1 MMSDATSRAAEEH
14 ASNRV
19 AVNGVD
25 HDIGAPAEVSLLEWL
40 RETVGLTGTKYG
52 CGESACGA
60 CSVLIDGALARACA
74 VSIGDVVG
82 RSITTIEGLT
92 HNGALHRVQQ
102 AFLDIG
108 AMQCGFCTPGM
119 VVAAVALLDSNPLPS
134 DDEIVRWMAPNV
146 CRCCT
151 YPRIIDAIRRAR
163 DHHDSA
169 PDARVSTEHAP
180 SFARRPPAPWDLV
193 APDRRDYFDVLGDG
207 AIFVVPPPAAAP
219 GMWARTGGAWL
230 HVDPAGMVT
239 AFTGK
244 VEVGQGTRRAL
255 RLIVAEELET
265 ALDNVRLVV
274 GDTDLCPWDI
284 GTFGSMSM
292 PTAAS
297 DLQRVAAAAREG
309 LARGPEL
316 EPGVRRLE
324 VVEHDVRLTPA
335 ADWHLAGHDVAR
347 GDPAAVTG
355 AKRFTSDLSRPG
367 MAHARILRPP
377 RFGAH
382 LRSVDVAAARAM
394 PGVTVVVDGDFISV
408 VAPNPG
414 AARRAIES
422 IHAEWDPVESES
434 EADLVAH
441 LRSHPVEVE
450 GWGGTYAHDSGDYE
464 RAIASAPVRLS
475 RTYTTPYIAHAPLE
489 TRVALAEWDDGRLT
503 VWTGT
508 QQPFGVRSALAAALD
523 LPEESVRVIVP
534 DTGAGFGGKHAADVA
549 IATARL
555 ARAAGSPVKLR
566 WTREEEFTWAY
577 FRPAAVID
585 VTAGA
590 TADGEITAWE
600 FTNIN
605 SGSAAIGVPYDFSN
619 QRLRFQPADSPLA
632 QGPYRALAATAN
644 TFARESMID
653 ELADALH
660 TDPLQLRLRH
670 LRDERLADVVRAAA
684 ERFEWGRVSDERG
697 DGAGVAAGSE
707 KGGRVATCVQVRF
720 DGTRLDILRVV
731 TAFECGA
738 IIDPDNL
745 RNQIEGATIMGLGGA
760 LFEAVHFA
768 EGRILNPRFSQY
780 RVPRFSDIPPIEVV
794 LVDRP
799 DLPSA
804 GAGEAPIMTIAPAI
818 ANAIFA
824 ATGNRIRS
832 LPLLD
837 GLAAN

>member
-1 MMSDATSRAAEEH
+1 MSRAGEER
-14 ASNRV
+14 ASTRI

-25 HDIGAPAEVSLLEWL
+25 HDIGAAADLRLLDWL
-40 RETVGLTGTKYG
+40 REAVGLTGTKYG

-74 VSIGDVVG
+74 VPTGDVAG
-82 RSITTIEGLT
+82 RSVTTIEGLT
-92 HNGALHRVQQ
+92 RNGTLHSVQQ
-102 AFLDIG
+102 AFLDVG

-119 VVAAVALLDSNPLPS
+119 VVAGVALLDSNPRPS

-151 YPRIIDAIRRAR
+151 YPRIIDAIQRAR
-163 DHHDSA
+163 DHHESA
-169 PDARVSTEHAP
+169 PNARAVTERAP
-180 SFARRPPAPWDLV
+180 AFARRPRAPWDLV
-193 APDRRDYFDVLGDG
+193 ATDRRDYFEVLGDG
-207 AIFVVPPPAAAP
+207 AVFVVPPAAAAP

-230 HVDPAGMVT
+230 HVDAAGTVT

-265 ALDNVRLVV
+265 ALENVRLVM

-292 PTAAS
+292 PTAAT
-297 DLQRVAAAAREG
+297 DLQRVAAAARDG
-309 LARGPEL
+309 LSRDPEL
-316 EPGVRRLE
+316 EPGVQRTE

-335 ADWHLAGHDVAR
+335 TDWHLAGHDVAR

-367 MAHARILRPP
+367 MGHARILRPP
-377 RFGAH
+377 QFGAN
-382 LRSVDVAAARAM
+382 LRGADVAVARAM
-394 PGVTVVVDGDFISV
+394 PGVTVVVDGDFVGV
-408 VAPNPG
+408 VAPSPG
-414 AARRAIES
+414 AAGRAIEA
-422 IHAEWDPVESES
+422 IHAEWDRVEGVS
-434 EADLVAH
+434 EAELVSH

-450 GWGGTYAHDSGDYE
+450 GWGGAYAHDSGDYE
-464 RAIASAPVRLS
+464 RAITSAQVRLS

-489 TRVALAEWDDGRLT
+489 TRVALAEWEDGRLT

-508 QQPFGVRSALAAALD
+508 QQPFGVRSALAEALD
-523 LPEESVRVIVP
+523 VREERVRVIVP

-555 ARAAGSPVKLR
+555 ARAAGSPVKLQ

-590 TADGEITAWE
+590 TADGGITAWE

-605 SGSAAIGVPYDFSN
+605 SGSAAIGVPYDIPN
-619 QRLRFQPADSPLA
+619 QRVRFQPADSPLA

-644 TFARESMID
+644 TFARESFID

-660 TDPLQLRLRH
+660 ADPLQLRLRH

-684 ERFEWGRVSDERG
+684 DRFEWVRASNERG
-697 DGAGVAAGSE
+697 GGAGIAAGSE
-707 KGGRVATCVQVRF
+707 KGGRVATCVQVRV
-720 DGTRLDILRVV
+720 DGARLDIVRVV

-738 IIDPDNL
+738 IVDPDNL
-745 RNQIEGATIMGLGGA
+745 RNQVEGATIMGLGGA

-780 RVPRFSDIPPIEVV
+780 RLPRFSDIPPIEIV

-804 GAGEAPIMTIAPAI
+804 GAGEAPIMTIAPAL

-824 ATGNRIRS
+824 ATGNRIRR
-832 LPLLD
+832 LPLLE
-837 GLAAN
+837 GLAAS

>member
-1 MMSDATSRAAEEH
+1 MSRAGEER
-14 ASNRV
+14 ASTRI

-25 HDIGAPAEVSLLEWL
+25 HDIGAAADLRLLDWL
-40 RETVGLTGTKYG
+40 REAVGLTGTKYG

-74 VSIGDVVG
+74 VPTGDVAG
-82 RSITTIEGLT
+82 RSVTTIEGLT
-92 HNGALHRVQQ
+92 RNGTLHSVQQ
-102 AFLDIG
+102 AFLDVG

-119 VVAAVALLDSNPLPS
+119 VVAGVALLDSNPRPS

-151 YPRIIDAIRRAR
+151 YPRIIDAIQRAR
-163 DHHDSA
+163 DHHESA
-169 PDARVSTEHAP
+169 PNARAVTERAP
-180 SFARRPPAPWDLV
+180 AFARRPRAPWDLV
-193 APDRRDYFDVLGDG
+193 ATDRRDYFEVLGDG
-207 AIFVVPPPAAAP
+207 AVFVVPPAAAAP

-230 HVDPAGMVT
+230 HVDAAGTVT

-265 ALDNVRLVV
+265 ALENVRLVM

-292 PTAAS
+292 PTAAT
-297 DLQRVAAAAREG
+297 DLQRVAAAARDG
-309 LARGPEL
+309 LSRDPEL
-316 EPGVRRLE
+316 EPGVQRTE

-335 ADWHLAGHDVAR
+335 TDWHLAGHDVAR

-367 MAHARILRPP
+367 MGHARILRPP
-377 RFGAH
+377 QFGAN
-382 LRSVDVAAARAM
+382 LRGADVAVARAM
-394 PGVTVVVDGDFISV
+394 PGVTVVVDGDFVGV
-408 VAPNPG
+408 VAPSPG
-414 AARRAIES
+414 AAGRAIEA
-422 IHAEWDPVESES
+422 IHAEWDRVEGVS
-434 EADLVAH
+434 EAELVSH

-450 GWGGTYAHDSGDYE
+450 GWGGAYAHDSGDYE
-464 RAIASAPVRLS
+464 RAITSAQVRLS
-475 RTYTTPYIAHAPLE
+475 RTYTTPYIAHAPPE
-489 TRVALAEWDDGRLT
+489 TRVALAEWEDGRLT

-508 QQPFGVRSALAAALD
+508 QQPFGVRSALAEALD
-523 LPEESVRVIVP
+523 VREERVRVIVP

-555 ARAAGSPVKLR
+555 ARAAGSPVKLQ

-590 TADGEITAWE
+590 TADGGITAWE

-605 SGSAAIGVPYDFSN
+605 SGSAAIGVPYDIPN
-619 QRLRFQPADSPLA
+619 QRVRFQPADSPLA

-644 TFARESMID
+644 TFARESFID

-660 TDPLQLRLRH
+660 ADPLQLRLRH

-684 ERFEWGRVSDERG
+684 DRFEWVRASNERG
-697 DGAGVAAGSE
+697 GGAGIAAGSE
-707 KGGRVATCVQVRF
+707 KGGRVATCVQVRV
-720 DGTRLDILRVV
+720 DGARLDIVRVV

-738 IIDPDNL
+738 IVDPDNL
-745 RNQIEGATIMGLGGA
+745 RNQVEGATIMGLGGA

-780 RVPRFSDIPPIEVV
+780 RLPRFSDIPPIEIV

-804 GAGEAPIMTIAPAI
+804 GAGEAPIMTIAPAL

-824 ATGNRIRS
+824 ATGNRIRR
-832 LPLLD
+832 LPLLE
-837 GLAAN
+837 GLAAS

>member
-1 MMSDATSRAAEEH
+1 MPDLTSRAGEER
-14 ASNRV
+14 ASDRI

-25 HDIGAPAEVSLLEWL
+25 HDIGAAADLPLLSWL
-40 RETVGLTGTKYG
+40 RDVVGLTGTKYG

-74 VSIGDVVG
+74 VATRDVAG
-82 RSITTIEGLT
+82 RSVTTIEGLT
-92 HNGALHRVQQ
+92 RNGTLHSVQQ
-102 AFLDIG
+102 AFLDAG

-119 VVAAVALLDSNPLPS
+119 VVAAVALLDSNLRPS

-151 YPRIIDAIRRAR
+151 YPRIIDAIERAR
-163 DHHDSA
+163 DHRESA
-169 PDARVSTEHAP
+169 PNARVVTERTP
-180 SFARRPPAPWDLV
+180 DFARRPRAPWDLV
-193 APDRRDYFDVLGDG
+193 ATDRRDYFDVLGDG
-207 AIFVVPPPAAAP
+207 AVFVLPPPAAAP
-219 GMWARTGGAWL
+219 GVWARTGGAWL
-230 HVDPAGMVT
+230 HVDAAGTVT

-265 ALDNVRLVV
+265 ALENVRLVM

-309 LARGPEL
+309 LSRGPEL
-316 EPGVRRLE
+316 EPGVRRAE

-335 ADWHLAGHDVAR
+335 TDWHLAGHDVAR
-347 GDPAAVTG
+347 GDPAGVTG

-367 MAHARILRPP
+367 MGHARILRPP
-377 RFGAH
+377 QFGAH
-382 LRSVDVAAARAM
+382 LRSADVTVARAM
-394 PGVTVVVDGDFISV
+394 PGVTVVVDGDFIGV

-414 AARRAIES
+414 AARTAIEA
-422 IHAEWDPVESES
+422 IHAEWNPVEAVS
-434 EADLVAH
+434 EADLVSH
-441 LRSHPVEVE
+441 LRAHPVEVE
-450 GWGGTYAHDSGDYE
+450 GWGGTYTHESGDYE
-464 RAIASAPVRLS
+464 RAITSAPVRLS

-489 TRVALAEWDDGRLT
+489 TRVALAEWEEGRLT

-508 QQPFGVRSALAAALD
+508 QQPFGVRSALAEALD
-523 LPEESVRVIVP
+523 EREERVRVIVP

-555 ARAAGSPVKLR
+555 ARAAGSPVKLQ

-590 TADGEITAWE
+590 TTDGGITAWE

-605 SGSAAIGVPYDFSN
+605 SGSAAIGVPYDIPN
-619 QRLRFQPADSPLA
+619 QRIRFQPADSPLA

-644 TFARESMID
+644 TFARESFID

-660 TDPLQLRLRH
+660 VDPLQLRLRH

-684 ERFEWGRVSDERG
+684 DRFEWGRASNEPG
-697 DGAGVAAGSE
+697 DGAGIAAGSE
-707 KGGRVATCVQVRF
+707 KGGRVATCVEVRV
-720 DGTRLDILRVV
+720 DGPRLHILRIV

-745 RNQIEGATIMGLGGA
+745 RNQVVGATIMGLGGA

-780 RVPRFSDIPPIEVV
+780 RVPRFGDIPPIEVV

-804 GAGEAPIMTIAPAI
+804 GAGEAPIMTIAPAL

-824 ATGNRIRS
+824 ATGNRIRD
-832 LPLLD
+832 LPLLE
-837 GLAAN
+837 GLALS

>member
-1 MMSDATSRAAEEH
+1 MPDSTSRADEERT
-14 ASNRV
+14 SDRI
-19 AVNGVD
+19 AVNGVN
-25 HDIGAPAEVSLLEWL
+25 HDVGAAADLPLLSWL

-52 CGESACGA
+52 CGEAACGA

-74 VSIGDVVG
+74 VATRDVAG
-82 RSITTIEGLT
+82 RSVTTIEGMSR
-92 HNGALHRVQQ
+92 NGTLHSVQQ
-102 AFLDIG
+102 AFLDVG

-119 VVAAVALLDSNPLPS
+119 VVAAVALLDSNPRPN
-134 DDEIVRWMAPNV
+134 DDEIGRWMAPNV

-163 DHHDSA
+163 DHLESA
-169 PDARVSTEHAP
+169 PNTRVVTERAP
-180 SFARRPPAPWDLV
+180 DLARRPRAPWDLV
-193 APDRRDYFDVLGDG
+193 ATDRRDYFDVLGDG
-207 AIFVVPPPAAAP
+207 AVFVLPPGAAAP

-230 HVDPAGMVT
+230 HIDAAGTVT

-265 ALDNVRLVV
+265 ALENVRLVM

-309 LARGPEL
+309 LSRGPEL
-316 EPGVRRLE
+316 VPGVRRAE

-335 ADWHLAGHDVAR
+335 TDWHLAGHGVAR

-367 MAHARILRPP
+367 MGHARILRPP
-377 RFGAH
+377 QFGAH
-382 LRSVDVAAARAM
+382 LRSADVAVARAM
-394 PGVTVVVDGDFISV
+394 PGVTVVVDGDFVGV
-408 VAPNPG
+408 VAPSPG
-414 AARRAIES
+414 AARRAIEA
-422 IHAEWDPVESES
+422 IHAEWDPVETVS
-434 EADLVAH
+434 EADLVSH
-441 LRSHPVEVE
+441 LRAHPAEVE
-450 GWGGTYAHDSGDYE
+450 GWGGTYAHESGDYE
-464 RAIASAPVRLS
+464 RAITSAPVRLS

-489 TRVALAEWDDGRLT
+489 TRVALAEWEEDRLT

-508 QQPFGVRSALAAALD
+508 QRPFGVRSALAEALGVRD
-523 LPEESVRVIVP
+523 DRVRVIVP

-555 ARAAGSPVKLR
+555 ARAAGSPVKLQ

-590 TADGEITAWE
+590 TTDGAITAWE

-605 SGSAAIGVPYDFSN
+605 SGSAGIGVPYDIPN
-619 QRLRFQPADSPLA
+619 QRIRFQPADSPLT

-644 TFARESMID
+644 TFARESFID

-660 TDPLQLRLRH
+660 VDPLQLRLSH

-684 ERFEWGRVSDERG
+684 DRFEWDRSSNEQGG
-697 DGAGVAAGSE
+697 GAGIAAGSE
-707 KGGRVATCVQVRF
+707 KGGRVATCVEVRV
-720 DGTRLDILRVV
+720 DGARLHIMRVV

-738 IIDPDNL
+738 IVDPDNL
-745 RNQIEGATIMGLGGA
+745 RNQVVGATIMGLGGA

-780 RVPRFSDIPPIEVV
+780 RVPRFGDIPPIEVV

-804 GAGEAPIMTIAPAI
+804 GAGEAPIMTIAPAL

-824 ATGNRIRS
+824 ATGNRIRQ
-832 LPLLD
+832 LPLLE
-837 GLAAN
+837 GLAQS

>member
-1 MMSDATSRAAEEH
+1 MPDFTSRAGEERG
-14 ASNRV
+14 SDRV

-25 HDIGAPAEVSLLEWL
+25 HDIGAAADLPLLSWL
-40 RETVGLTGTKYG
+40 REVVGLTGTKYG

-74 VSIGDVVG
+74 VATRDVAG
-82 RSITTIEGLT
+82 RSVTTIEGLGRNDT
-92 HNGALHRVQQ
+92 LHSVQQ
-102 AFLDIG
+102 AFLDMG
-108 AMQCGFCTPGM
+108 AMQCGYCTPGM
-119 VVAAVALLDSNPLPS
+119 VVAAVALLDANPRPS

-151 YPRIIDAIRRAR
+151 YPRIIDAIQRAR
-163 DHHDSA
+163 DHRESA
-169 PDARVSTEHAP
+169 PNARVVTERAP
-180 SFARRPPAPWDLV
+180 DFARRPRAPWDLV
-193 APDRRDYFDVLGDG
+193 ATDRRDYFDVLGDG
-207 AIFVVPPPAAAP
+207 AVFVLPPPAAAP
-219 GMWARTGGAWL
+219 GVWARTGGAWL
-230 HVDPAGMVT
+230 HIDAAGTVT

-265 ALDNVRLVV
+265 ALENVRLVM

-297 DLQRVAAAAREG
+297 DLQRVAATAREG
-309 LARGPEL
+309 LSRGPEL
-316 EPGVRRLE
+316 VPGVRRAE
-324 VVEHDVRLTPA
+324 VVEHEVRLTPA
-335 ADWHLAGHDVAR
+335 TDWHLAGHGVAR

-367 MAHARILRPP
+367 MGHARILRPP
-377 RFGAH
+377 QFGAH
-382 LRSVDVAAARAM
+382 LRSADVAVARAM
-394 PGVTVVVDGDFISV
+394 PGVTVVVDGEFVGV
-408 VAPNPG
+408 VAPSPG
-414 AARRAIES
+414 AARRAIDA
-422 IHAEWDPVESES
+422 IHAEWDPVDAVS
-434 EADLVAH
+434 EADLVSH

-450 GWGGTYAHDSGDYE
+450 GWGGAYAHDSGDYE
-464 RAIASAPVRLS
+464 RAITSAPVRLS

-489 TRVALAEWDDGRLT
+489 TRVALAEWEDGRLT

-508 QQPFGVRSALAAALD
+508 QQPFGVRSALAEALD
-523 LPEESVRVIVP
+523 VREERVRVIVP

-555 ARAAGSPVKLR
+555 ARAAGSPVKLQ

-590 TADGEITAWE
+590 TADGGITAWE

-605 SGSAAIGVPYDFSN
+605 SGSAAIGVPYDIPN
-619 QRLRFQPADSPLA
+619 QRVRFQPADSPLA

-644 TFARESMID
+644 TFARESFID

-660 TDPLQLRLRH
+660 VDPLQLRLRH

-684 ERFEWGRVSDERG
+684 DHFEWGPASNERG
-697 DGAGVAAGSE
+697 GGVGIAAGSE
-707 KGGRVATCVQVRF
+707 KGGRVATCVQVRV
-720 DGTRLDILRVV
+720 DGARLHIMRVV

-745 RNQIEGATIMGLGGA
+745 RNQVVGATIMGLGGA

-780 RVPRFSDIPPIEVV
+780 RVPRFGDIPPIEVV

-804 GAGEAPIMTIAPAI
+804 GAGEAPIMTIAPAL

-824 ATGNRIRS
+824 ATGNRIRD
-832 LPLLD
+832 LPLLE
-837 GLAAN
+837 GLAPS

>member
-1 MMSDATSRAAEEH
+1 MPDLTSRAGEER
-14 ASNRV
+14 ASDRI
-19 AVNGVD
+19 AVNGVN
-25 HDIGAPAEVSLLEWL
+25 HDIGAAANLPLLSWL
-40 RETVGLTGTKYG
+40 REVVGLTGTKYG

-74 VSIGDVVG
+74 VATRDVAG
-82 RSITTIEGLT
+82 RSVTTIEGLSRSGT
-92 HNGALHRVQQ
+92 LHSVQQ
-102 AFLDIG
+102 AFLDVG

-119 VVAAVALLDSNPLPS
+119 VVAAVALLDSNPRPS

-151 YPRIIDAIRRAR
+151 YPRIVEAIRRAR
-163 DHHDSA
+163 DHQESA
-169 PDARVSTEHAP
+169 PTARVVTERTP
-180 SFARRPPAPWDLV
+180 DFARRPRAPWDLV
-193 APDRRDYFDVLGDG
+193 ATDRRDYFDVLGDG
-207 AIFVVPPPAAAP
+207 AVFVLPPPAAAP
-219 GMWARTGGAWL
+219 GVWARTGGAWL
-230 HVDPAGMVT
+230 HVDAAGTVT

-265 ALDNVRLVV
+265 ALGNVRLVM

-309 LARGPEL
+309 LSRGPEL
-316 EPGVRRLE
+316 EPGMRRAE

-335 ADWHLAGHDVAR
+335 TDWHLAGHDVAR

-367 MAHARILRPP
+367 MGHARILRPP
-377 RFGAH
+377 QFGAH
-382 LRSVDVAAARAM
+382 LRSADVTVARAM
-394 PGVTVVVDGDFISV
+394 PGVTVVVDGDFVGV
-408 VAPNPG
+408 VAPSPV
-414 AARRAIES
+414 AAGRAIEA
-422 IHAEWDPVESES
+422 IHAEWDPVETVS
-434 EADLVAH
+434 EADLVSH
-441 LRSHPVEVE
+441 LRAHPAEVE
-450 GWGGTYAHDSGDYE
+450 GWGGTYAHESGDYE
-464 RAIASAPVRLS
+464 RAITSAPVRLS

-489 TRVALAEWDDGRLT
+489 TRVALAEWEEDRLT

-508 QQPFGVRSALAAALD
+508 QRPFGVRSALAEALGVRD
-523 LPEESVRVIVP
+523 DRVRVIVP

-555 ARAAGSPVKLR
+555 ARAAGSPVKLQ

-590 TADGEITAWE
+590 TTDGAITAWE

-605 SGSAAIGVPYDFSN
+605 SGSAGIGVPYDIPN
-619 QRLRFQPADSPLA
+619 QRIRFQPADSPLT

-644 TFARESMID
+644 TFARESFID

-660 TDPLQLRLRH
+660 VDPLQLRLSH

-684 ERFEWGRVSDERG
+684 DRFEWDRSSNEQGG
-697 DGAGVAAGSE
+697 GAGIAAGSE
-707 KGGRVATCVQVRF
+707 KGGRVATCVEVRV
-720 DGTRLDILRVV
+720 DGARLHIMRVV

-738 IIDPDNL
+738 IVDPDNL
-745 RNQIEGATIMGLGGA
+745 RNQVVGATIMGLGGA

-780 RVPRFSDIPPIEVV
+780 RVPRFGDIPPIEVV

-804 GAGEAPIMTIAPAI
+804 GAGEAPIMTIAPAL

-824 ATGNRIRS
+824 ATGNRIRQ
-832 LPLLD
+832 LPLLE
-837 GLAAN
+837 GLAQS

>member
-1 MMSDATSRAAEEH
+1 MPDSTSRAGEER
-14 ASNRV
+14 APERV
-19 AVNGVD
+19 CVNGVD
-25 HDIGAPAEVSLLEWL
+25 HDIGAALDLRLLDWL
-40 RETVGLTGTKYG
+40 REAVGLTGTKYG

-74 VSIGDVVG
+74 VTTGDVAG
-82 RSITTIEGLT
+82 RSVTTIEGLT
-92 HNGALHRVQQ
+92 QTGTLHSVQQ
-102 AFLDIG
+102 AFLDAG

-119 VVAAVALLDSNPLPS
+119 VVAAAALLDANPRPS

-151 YPRIIDAIRRAR
+151 YPRITDAIQRAR
-163 DHHDSA
+163 DHHESA
-169 PDARVSTEHAP
+169 PNARVISERAP
-180 SFARRPPAPWDLV
+180 AFARRPRAPWDLV
-193 APDRRDYFDVLGDG
+193 AVDRRDYFDVLGDG
-207 AIFVVPPPAAAP
+207 AVFVVPPAVAAP
-219 GMWARTGGAWL
+219 GTWVRTGGAWL
-230 HVDPAGMVT
+230 HVDAAGTVT

-255 RLIVAEELET
+255 RLIVAEEMET
-265 ALDNVRLVV
+265 ALENVRLVM

-309 LARGPEL
+309 LSRGPEL
-316 EPGVRRLE
+316 EPGVRRAE
-324 VVEHDVRLTPA
+324 VVDHDVRLTPA
-335 ADWHLAGHDVAR
+335 TDWHLAGHEVAR

-367 MAHARILRPP
+367 MGHARILRPP
-377 RFGAH
+377 QFGAH
-382 LRSVDVAAARAM
+382 LHNADVAVARAM
-394 PGVTVVVDGDFISV
+394 PGVNVVVDGDFVGV
-408 VAPNPG
+408 VAPSP
-414 AARRAIES
+414 AAAGRAIEA
-422 IHAEWDPVESES
+422 IHADWDPVEAVS
-434 EADLVAH
+434 EADLVSH
-441 LRSHPVEVE
+441 LRTHPVEVE
-450 GWGGTYAHDSGDYE
+450 GWGGAYAHDSGDYD
-464 RAIASAPVRLS
+464 RAITAAPVRLS

-489 TRVALAEWDDGRLT
+489 TRVALAEWENGRLT

-508 QQPFGVRSALAAALD
+508 QQPFGVRSALAEALD
-523 LPEESVRVIVP
+523 VREERVRVIVP

-555 ARAAGSPVKLR
+555 ARAAGSPVKLQ

-590 TADGEITAWE
+590 TADGGITAWE

-605 SGSAAIGVPYDFSN
+605 SGGAAIGVLYDIPN
-619 QRLRFQPADSPLA
+619 QRIRFQPADSPLA

-644 TFARESMID
+644 TFARESFID

-660 TDPLQLRLRH
+660 VDPLQLRLRH
-670 LRDERLADVVRAAA
+670 LRDERLADVMRAAA
-684 ERFEWGRVSDERG
+684 DRFEWGASHERG
-697 DGAGVAAGSE
+697 SGAGIAAGSE
-707 KGGRVATCVQVRF
+707 KGGRVATCVQVRV
-720 DGTRLDILRVV
+720 DGARLDVLRVV

-738 IIDPDNL
+738 IVDPDNL
-745 RNQIEGATIMGLGGA
+745 RNQVEGATIMGLGGA

-768 EGRILNPRFSQY
+768 QGRILNPRFSQY
-780 RVPRFSDIPPIEVV
+780 RLPRFSDIPPIEIV

-804 GAGEAPIMTIAPAI
+804 GAGEAPIMTIAPAL

-824 ATGNRIRS
+824 ATGNRIRN

-837 GLAAN
+837 GLAPS